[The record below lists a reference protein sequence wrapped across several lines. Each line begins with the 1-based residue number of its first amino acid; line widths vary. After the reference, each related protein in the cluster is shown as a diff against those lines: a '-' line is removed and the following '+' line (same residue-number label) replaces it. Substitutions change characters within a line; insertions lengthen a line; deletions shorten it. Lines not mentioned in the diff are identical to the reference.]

1 MEHSSWIFRKVQLFY
16 RDRCNLDRLIEV
28 LNNHKERN
36 PSTAASRSYSDLSS
50 GQFQN
55 SEMSSNSS
63 KLPINISKYLFVCL
77 LMCVY

>member
-1 MEHSSWIFRKVQLFY
+1 MDI
-16 RDRCNLDRLIEV
+16 
-28 LNNHKERN
+28 LNNYKERN